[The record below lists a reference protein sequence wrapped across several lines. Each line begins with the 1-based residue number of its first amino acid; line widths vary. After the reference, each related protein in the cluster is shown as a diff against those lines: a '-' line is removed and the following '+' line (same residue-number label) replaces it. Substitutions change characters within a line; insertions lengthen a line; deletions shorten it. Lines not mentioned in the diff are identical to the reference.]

1 MMAAFIFT
9 GDIALSGAV
18 GLGDF
23 VIKTIVYYVHERVW
37 ANIAWGRSHQH
48 GKENTCTD

>member
-9 GDIALSGAV
+9 GDIVLSGAV

-23 VIKTIVYYVHERVW
+23 VVKAIVYYVHERVW
-37 ANIAWGRSHQH
+37 ANITWGRSYKH
-48 GKENTCTD
+48 KED